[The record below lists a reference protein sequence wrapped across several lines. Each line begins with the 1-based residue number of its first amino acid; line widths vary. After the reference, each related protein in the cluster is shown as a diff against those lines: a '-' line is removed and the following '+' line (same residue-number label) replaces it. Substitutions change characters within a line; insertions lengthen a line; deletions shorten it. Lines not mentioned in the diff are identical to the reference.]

1 MTEKNSQPRVEDVT
15 RIVLRPIASPL
26 PLGFF
31 AFGMGSVLQ
40 SALQF
45 GLIPQA
51 DVQNLALIFG
61 AFVFPLEILAALLAY
76 FARESVG
83 ATILSIIA
91 FSWLG
96 TALVTY
102 VSAPDPTSPTLGFL
116 YLSIA
121 LLLVLLGAVGVLGK
135 PLLATVMFLAF
146 FRYGLN
152 GIYELTS
159 SASVQSASGIIGCLI
174 FALSLYGGL
183 ALALED
189 VQHRTVIPFGRRGE
203 ARDAIESELSEQV
216 GPVGQEAGVRKQL

>member
-1 MTEKNSQPRVEDVT
+1 MTQRDSQPRIEDVT

-31 AFGMGSVLQ
+31 TFGIGSILQ

-51 DVQNLALIFG
+51 DVQNLALLLG
-61 AFVFPLEILAALLAY
+61 TFVFPLEILAAILAY

-96 TALVTY
+96 TAVITY
-102 VSAPDPTSPTLGFL
+102 ESAPNVTSPTIGLL

-121 LLLVLLGAVGVLGK
+121 LILVLLGVVGVLGK

-152 GIYELTS
+152 SIYELSS
-159 SASVQSASGIIGCLI
+159 SASAQTASGIIGCLI

-183 ALALED
+183 ALTLED
-189 VQHRTVIPFGRRGE
+189 VQHRTVLPFGRRGE
-203 ARDAIESELSEQV
+203 AKDAIEGALADQV
-216 GPVGQEAGVRKQL
+216 ESVGKEAGVRKQL